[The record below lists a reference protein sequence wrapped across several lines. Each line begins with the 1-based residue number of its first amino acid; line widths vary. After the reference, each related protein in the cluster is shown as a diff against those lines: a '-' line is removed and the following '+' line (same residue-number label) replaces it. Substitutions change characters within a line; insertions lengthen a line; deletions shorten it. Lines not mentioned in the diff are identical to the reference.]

1 MDEEK
6 KITKIVVNKE
16 DELTDLVS
24 SILEAPN
31 ERIVLTFAEETDLLI
46 SPINLKVLLET
57 ADEREKLLVA
67 QIIKNPTGLRNAN
80 LAGLTTIDTP
90 SFPEEEVWEK
100 EQESK
105 IKRLAPSKKEFVKK
119 EIPVEEEPD
128 VSDFKRKIDEAIER
142 NKEKV
147 EGVEQDE
154 NLFIS
159 LDEDIPVSSRERIP
173 QSKEQA
179 EDIQERKEEEIEK
192 EPDLSSIDF
201 RKKTEEQE
209 ERREAR
215 KAALSS
221 FTLKV
226 KDFFKKIPLPDKFK
240 KIAPIIGLSVVLLL
254 ALITFIYIN
263 TAVIAKVEIYIEAKE
278 VEIEEVFQGDENIK
292 EIDFE
297 NFKIPIK
304 TENIEKARSTNI
316 NATGTAFKGEKARGP
331 INIVYPGEEEC
342 TSPLELQAGSTLTSV
357 KKGLSYTLDSAVSIS
372 CGSIAEGAVTAL
384 EVGDEYNLPEKERF
398 TFQGFSGDSLFA
410 LNSNKAFSGGSKKEY
425 TVLSKAD
432 VDAGVNDLKGIAIEE
447 GESELKNKNG
457 NWKIIPDSVVSEVVQ
472 DSTKT
477 GVAIG
482 AEATQT
488 SLSIKTKSSAT
499 FFLKE
504 GFDKA
509 VKDLLTQKAK
519 DENLFESDSNGE
531 LELDKDIEKDI
542 SVVENDGQTVRIRLF
557 AKGLVKPKVE
567 KEAMVNELKNMT
579 WEEGNKYLENLKF
592 SDKDPKVEFLPDWF
606 PESFRRFPKRR
617 GGIMITIKDVK

>member
-128 VSDFKRKIDEAIER
+128 VSDFKKKIDEAIER

-179 EDIQERKEEEIEK
+179 EDIQERKEEDIEK

-201 RKKTEEQE
+201 RKKTESQE
-209 ERREAR
+209 ERKEAR

-221 FTLKV
+221 FTLKI
-226 KDFFKKIPLPDKFK
+226 KEFFKRIPLPDKFK

-254 ALITFIYIN
+254 ALIAFIYIN

-292 EIDFE
+292 EIDF
-297 NFKIPIK
+297 KISK
-304 TENIEKARSTNI
+304 
-316 NATGTAFKGEKARGP
+316 
-331 INIVYPGEEEC
+331 YP
-342 TSPLELQAGSTLTSV
+342 
-357 KKGLSYTLDSAVSIS
+357 
-372 CGSIAEGAVTAL
+372 
-384 EVGDEYNLPEKERF
+384 
-398 TFQGFSGDSLFA
+398 
-410 LNSNKAFSGGSKKEY
+410 SKQKI
-425 TVLSKAD
+425 
-432 VDAGVNDLKGIAIEE
+432 LKR
-447 GESELKNKNG
+447 
-457 NWKIIPDSVVSEVVQ
+457 Q
-472 DSTKT
+472 DQ
-477 GVAIG
+477 
-482 AEATQT
+482 QT
-488 SLSIKTKSSAT
+488 
-499 FFLKE
+499 
-504 GFDKA
+504 
-509 VKDLLTQKAK
+509 
-519 DENLFESDSNGE
+519 
-531 LELDKDIEKDI
+531 
-542 SVVENDGQTVRIRLF
+542 
-557 AKGLVKPKVE
+557 
-567 KEAMVNELKNMT
+567 
-579 WEEGNKYLENLKF
+579 
-592 SDKDPKVEFLPDWF
+592 
-606 PESFRRFPKRR
+606 
-617 GGIMITIKDVK
+617 